1 MCTCLLTSTHW
12 LSFGLWQQT
21 WWHLCEAC
29 VDCCPIFVCFSC
41 LLKGQLNGSQFLMR
55 PKAFLCGTAA
65 MAIVWKFKIYLV
77 VKSYFPENVNN
88 STLYYS
94 LGTYWKT
101 YVLKCTF
108 CKLKMD
114 LISIVL
120 ECFSVW
126 FRKFLLIHNIS
137 INNKTAKY
145 RTVVDG
151 GAINIPS
158 SEIYKK
164 RFLINTLFSV
174 TRNSELLFQ
183 RKSASK

>member
-1 MCTCLLTSTHW
+1 MFTYKHPLTIFWSLTTNLVTSLWSLCRLLS
-12 LSFGLWQQT
+12 
-21 WWHLCEAC
+21 HLCLFFLLAEGSIEWISFFDETQSFPLWYC
-29 VDCCPIFVCFSC
+29 SHGNC
-41 LLKGQLNGSQFLMR
+41 LK
-55 PKAFLCGTAA
+55 
-65 MAIVWKFKIYLV
+65 IKIYLV

-114 LISIVL
+114 LISIAL
-120 ECFSVW
+120 ECFSAW

-145 RTVVDG
+145 RTVVEG